1 MANLSIWTSNR
12 VKGSTDTEWTKSCI
26 NELLDLQIKT
36 EKERLNREDGIKSLF
51 ELEKME
57 IKPIGVD
64 SLYSFPSGY
73 ESNSYFGKPT
83 YDTEQK
89 ITDIC
94 NKAIRRA
101 DSILEAAKVQHE
113 ANIPAIENNQ
123 LIVDGISKLMFKF
136 GIQDS
141 WVEREY
147 KSYRSKP
154 KETTHSQQWSGAVN
168 KYIKTSDGFW
178 SIEQQCNSHKETV
191 EKWRTEKLKELA
203 KLQQLAEQELKQKQ
217 ATMELARFQVKYNLS
232 ATSNWEDVLNVI
244 LEKNKYLYLAH
255 YLEKNR
261 NDWNDGYWYAETGLG
276 GFSVE
281 SEQDQQIYDDIQ
293 RHIDDWDGDGR
304 CFRDTTWS
312 YDVIYGLVDDEALM
326 TDYQTIQKYIF

>member
-1 MANLSIWTSNR
+1 MAKLSIWGR
-12 VKGSTDTEWTKSCI
+12 GQAKDLTDTEWTKECI
-26 NELLDLQIKT
+26 NELLDLQIKQ

-57 IKPIGVD
+57 IKEIKVD

-73 ESNSYFGKPT
+73 ESTSYYGKAT

-94 NKAIRRA
+94 EKAYRRMNA
-101 DSILEAAKVQHE
+101 ILDSAKVQHE
-113 ANIPAIENNQ
+113 ANIPAIENNK
-123 LIVDGISKLMFKF
+123 LIVDGIIKLMAKF
-136 GIQDS
+136 GISDS

-147 KSYRSKP
+147 KSYRTKP
-154 KETTHSQQWSGAVN
+154 KETTHTQQWSGAVN

-178 SIEQQCNSHKETV
+178 SIERQCNSHKEQV

-217 ATMELARFQVKYNLS
+217 ATMELARFQVKYNLA
-232 ATSNWEDVLNVI
+232 ATSDWQDVLSVI

-261 NDWNDGYWYAETGLG
+261 GDWNDGYYYAKTGLE
-276 GFSVE
+276 GFPIE
-281 SEQDQQIYDDIQ
+281 SEQDQQINDDIQ

-312 YDVIYGLVDDEALM
+312 YGVIYGLVTDESLM
-326 TDYQTIQKYIF
+326 TDYQTIQNYTF

>member
-1 MANLSIWTSNR
+1 MANLSIWTSHR
-12 VKGSTDTEWTKSCI
+12 VNGSTDTEWTKECI
-26 NELLDLQIKT
+26 IELLDLQIKQ

-57 IKPIGVD
+57 IKTIKVD

-73 ESNSYFGKPT
+73 ESTSYYGKPT

-89 ITDIC
+89 ITDVC

-113 ANIPAIENNQ
+113 ANIPAIENNK
-123 LIVDGISKLMFKF
+123 LIADGISKLMDKF
-136 GIQDS
+136 GIYDS
-141 WVEREY
+141 WKTTEY

-168 KYIKTSDGFW
+168 RYIKTNDEFS
-178 SIEQQCNSHKETV
+178 SIERQCNSHKETV
-191 EKWRTEKLKELA
+191 EKWRTEKLKELV

-217 ATMELARFQVKYNLS
+217 ATMELARFQVKYDLPADSDWNDLL
-232 ATSNWEDVLNVI
+232 ELV
-244 LEKNKYLYLAH
+244 LEKNKYLHLAH

-261 NDWNDGYWYAETGLG
+261 NDWSDGYWCAKTGLTR
-276 GFSVE
+276 FLIE
-281 SEQDQQIYDDIQ
+281 SEQDQQINDDIQ
-293 RHIDDWDGDGR
+293 RHIDDWGGDGR

-312 YDVIYGLVDDEALM
+312 YDVIYGLVEDETLM
-326 TDYQTIQKYIF
+326 ADYQTIQNYTF